1 MKSLSILRCAVAT
14 LLLMAAGTVAAATH
28 AQSPASDESSEVR
41 MMAQQMPSFKGGT
54 VAAYQKW
61 VSFKVRSEAR
71 AKGGEGHLQ
80 RQCPLR
86 GRYAGAGDRHRGEV
100 RLVAGVCRRGD
111 AGYGALAQVA
121 CGPAGRQAGEGAAA
135 DNGDGR
141 NLMRTCRRESAPGPR
156 APVRGVHVP

>member
-1 MKSLSILRCAVAT
+1 MKSLSILRCAVAA

-71 AKGGEGHLQ
+71 AKGV
-80 RQCPLR
+80 RAPAAPMSSSWSIRR
-86 GRYAGAGDRHRGEV
+86 GR
-100 RLVAGVCRRGD
+100 
-111 AGYGALAQVA
+111 
-121 CGPAGRQAGEGAAA
+121 
-135 DNGDGR
+135 
-141 NLMRTCRRESAPGPR
+141 
-156 APVRGVHVP
+156 